1 MPAGLVA
8 YCFPASLSRLAG
20 STENNKINKLCVL
33 CDSNERSEWAVNKK
47 GERHDLDSKSVQTF
61 VAGSNLLAVLAIAGC
76 EGTDTREKVDNTV
89 EELAGKKNL
98 DRMDKMK
105 KTINKA
111 KQQQQER
118 FEKTEES
125 AEEK

>member
-1 MPAGLVA
+1 MTWIVKACKHLTPVLVLFA
-8 YCFPASLSRLAG
+8 F
-20 STENNKINKLCVL
+20 
-33 CDSNERSEWAVNKK
+33 
-47 GERHDLDSKSVQTF
+47 
-61 VAGSNLLAVLAIAGC
+61 LAIAGC
-76 EGTDTREKVDNTV
+76 EGTDTREKVDDTV

-111 KQQQQER
+111 QQQQLER
-118 FEKTEES
+118 YKKTEES

>member
-1 MPAGLVA
+1 VGVLTLEPFSPTNKENAMIWIAKACKHLTLV
-8 YCFPASLSRLAG
+8 
-20 STENNKINKLCVL
+20 
-33 CDSNERSEWAVNKK
+33 
-47 GERHDLDSKSVQTF
+47 F
-61 VAGSNLLAVLAIAGC
+61 VLLAFLAIAGC

-111 KQQQQER
+111 QQQQLER
-118 FEKTEES
+118 FKKTEES
-125 AEEK
+125 AGEK